1 LQSGDGITQNSS
13 TILAPENNYAHN
25 AAYALVSGEL
35 HIFGGSSDGYKVIWS
50 LYSGGLKFNLIFKI
64 AKLDGCSLNE
74 LPQRLGEER
83 IYYHA
88 ALSIEGGKKGQK
100 LKKNYLRTPPS
111 QNMCP
116 FEQRKINFPLEI
128 FQKFFYDKIP

>member
-1 LQSGDGITQNSS
+1 M
-13 TILAPENNYAHN
+13 APENNYAHN

-35 HIFGGSSDGYKVIWS
+35 HIFGGNSDGYKVIGS

-64 AKLDGCSLNE
+64 AKLDSCSLNE

-100 LKKNYLRTPPS
+100 LKKKLFKDPPVAKHVPFRTAKNQLSP
-111 QNMCP
+111 
-116 FEQRKINFPLEI
+116 
-128 FQKFFYDKIP
+128 

>member
-1 LQSGDGITQNSS
+1 LQSGDGVNQNSS

-50 LYSGGLKFNLIFKI
+50 LYSGWLKFNPSLIFKI

-100 LKKNYLRTPPS
+100 LKKKLFKDPPVAKHVPFRTAKNQLSP
-111 QNMCP
+111 
-116 FEQRKINFPLEI
+116 
-128 FQKFFYDKIP
+128 